1 MHSAPSALWVDT
13 ELRAHAE
20 QAKPGSP
27 LRRPSSGTISDLTRR
42 RPSLPLGKTAAA
54 VALDRTRAMPSLAE
68 DEAFD
73 PRDTMRMQ
81 RKSSEVVFTD
91 WLKVLS

>member
-1 MHSAPSALWVDT
+1 MHSAPSVLRVDA
-13 ELRAHAE
+13 EVRAHAS
-20 QAKPGSP
+20 SP
-27 LRRPSSGTISDLTRR
+27 LLRPSSVTISDLTRR

-54 VALDRTRAMPSLAE
+54 VAMDRTRAMPSLVE

-81 RKSSEVVFTD
+81 RKSTEVVFTD
-91 WLKVLS
+91 WLKVLSLTF